1 MAGTK
6 AGAQKAKEKIL
17 RTFGADFYRETGRKG
32 GSVSGIAKGFA
43 LNPEKAAEAGRK
55 GGRISRRGPAK
66 NKRSMVRTV
75 NDGESL
81 AKGGN

>member
-1 MAGTK
+1 MAGTREGGLK
-6 AGAQKAKEKIL
+6 AREKTIKTL
-17 RTFGADFYRETGRKG
+17 GPDFYREIGRKG

-43 LNPEKAAEAGRK
+43 LNPAKAAEAGRK

-66 NKRSMVRTV
+66 KSMVRKV

-81 AKGGN
+81 AKGNN

>member
-1 MAGTK
+1 M
-6 AGAQKAKEKIL
+6 KAKEKIL
-17 RTFGADFYRETGRKG
+17 RTFGADFYREVGRKG

-43 LNPEKAAEAGRK
+43 LNPAKAAECGRR

>member
-1 MAGTK
+1 M
-6 AGAQKAKEKIL
+6 KAKEKIL
-17 RTFGADFYRETGRKG
+17 RTFGPDFYREVGRKG

-43 LNPEKAAEAGRK
+43 LNPEKAAECGRK

-66 NKRSMVRTV
+66 TKRSMVRKV

>member
-1 MAGTK
+1 M
-6 AGAQKAKEKIL
+6 KAKEKIL
-17 RTFGADFYRETGRKG
+17 RTFGPDFYREAGRKG

-43 LNPEKAAEAGRK
+43 LNPEKAAEAGRI

-66 NKRSMVRTV
+66 KSMVRKV

-81 AKGGN
+81 AKGAN

>member
-1 MAGTK
+1 M
-6 AGAQKAKEKIL
+6 KAKEKIL
-17 RTFGADFYRETGRKG
+17 RTFGADFYREVGRKG

-43 LNPEKAAEAGRK
+43 LNPERAAECGRK

-66 NKRSMVRTV
+66 NKRSMVRKV

-81 AKGGN
+81 AKGGH

>member
-1 MAGTK
+1 M
-6 AGAQKAKEKIL
+6 KAKEKIL
-17 RTFGADFYRETGRKG
+17 RTFGADFYREVGRKG

-66 NKRSMVRTV
+66 KSMVRKV

-81 AKGGN
+81 AEGNN

>member
-1 MAGTK
+1 M
-6 AGAQKAKEKIL
+6 KAKEKIFKK
-17 RTFGADFYRETGRKG
+17 FGPDFYRETGRKG

-43 LNPEKAAEAGRK
+43 LDPEKAAEAGRK

-66 NKRSMVRTV
+66 KSMVRKV

-81 AKGGN
+81 AKGAN

>member
-1 MAGTK
+1 M
-6 AGAQKAKEKIL
+6 KAKEKIL
-17 RTFGADFYRETGRKG
+17 RKFGPDFYRETGRKG

-43 LNPEKAAEAGRK
+43 LDPEKAAECGRR

-66 NKRSMVRTV
+66 KSMVRKV

-81 AKGGN
+81 AEGAN

>member
-6 AGAQKAKEKIL
+6 AGAQKSKEKIL
-17 RTFGADFYRETGRKG
+17 RTFGPDFYREAGRKG
-32 GSVSGIAKGFA
+32 GSVSGIVKGFA
-43 LNPEKAAEAGRK
+43 LNPKLAAEAGRK

-66 NKRSMVRTV
+66 KSMVRKV

-81 AKGGN
+81 AKGNN